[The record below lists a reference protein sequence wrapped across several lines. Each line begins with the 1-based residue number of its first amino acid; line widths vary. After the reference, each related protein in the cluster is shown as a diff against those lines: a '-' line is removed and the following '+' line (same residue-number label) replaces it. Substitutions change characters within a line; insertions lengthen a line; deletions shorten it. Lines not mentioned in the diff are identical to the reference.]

1 MKTLIYFFEKYI
13 SPSGGPSGY
22 LYNLKKRR
30 DELSDNEIV
39 FLNEKD
45 FDPKLSYKVMH
56 KMHCL
61 GAPRKELSD
70 HAAWIEE
77 VLYQSGKKG
86 PFDLSGYD
94 VIHFHSI
101 IDMYSQK
108 KNLEG
113 FKGKVL
119 LTSHTPKMPYREYI
133 EDTLDHDEYLKH
145 KDLFDRVEEFAE
157 YSFRNA
163 DYLVFPCKYAEEPY
177 YHTWDAYPEIRD
189 EKKILYLPTG
199 VPKISVRRSREE
211 IRKELNIPEDRFVI
225 SFVGRHISVKGY
237 DRLVSLFGKL
247 SNVTVLCCG
256 REGAVKH
263 PDSPDWIEIG
273 WTDDPFSY
281 VNASDLFFLPN
292 RETYFDLSLL
302 ETMSFGKCSLISL
315 TGGNKTFAGREDCG
329 IYTFGTDEQ
338 ALELVRSIMETEPEK
353 IRAEEAAQVQLYEEE
368 YTVARFYD
376 RYKDMLRKIDH
387 ET

>member
-13 SPSGGPSGY
+13 TPSGGPSGY

-30 DELSDNEIV
+30 DELSDSEIV

-45 FDPKLSYKVMH
+45 FSSKLSYKVMH
-56 KMHCL
+56 KMHNL
-61 GAPRKELSD
+61 GASRKDLSD

-77 VLYQSGKKG
+77 VLYQSERKG
-86 PFDLSGYD
+86 PFDLSGFD
-94 VIHFHSI
+94 VIHFHNV

-119 LTSHTPKMPYREYI
+119 LTSHTPKMPYKEYI
-133 EDTLDHDEYLKH
+133 EDTLDHEEYLKH
-145 KDLFDRVEEFAE
+145 KELFDRVEEFAE
-157 YSFRNA
+157 YSFKNA
-163 DYLVFPCKYAEEPY
+163 DYLVFPCKFAEEPY
-177 YHTWDAYPEIRD
+177 YHTWDTYPEIRD
-189 EKKILYLPTG
+189 EKKVLYLPTG
-199 VPKISVRRSREE
+199 VPKINVRKSRAD
-211 IRKELNIPEDRFVI
+211 IRKELNIPDDRFVI

-247 SNVTVLCCG
+247 GNVTVLCCG
-256 REGAVKH
+256 REGMIKH
-263 PDSPDWIEIG
+263 PKSPDWIEIG

-281 VNASDLFFLPN
+281 VNASDVFFLPN

-302 ETMSFGKCSLISL
+302 EVISFGKCSLISL
-315 TGGNKTFAGREDCG
+315 TGGNKMFAGRQDCG
-329 IYTFGTDEQ
+329 IYTFETDDE
-338 ALELVRSIMETEPEK
+338 AVELVRSIMDKDHEQIK
-353 IRAEEAAQVQLYEEE
+353 AEEEAQVRLYEEE
-368 YTVARFYD
+368 YTVSRFYD

>member
-1 MKTLIYFFEKYI
+1 M
-13 SPSGGPSGY
+13 
-22 LYNLKKRR
+22 
-30 DELSDNEIV
+30 
-39 FLNEKD
+39 
-45 FDPKLSYKVMH
+45 
-56 KMHCL
+56 
-61 GAPRKELSD
+61 
-70 HAAWIEE
+70 
-77 VLYQSGKKG
+77 
-86 PFDLSGYD
+86 
-94 VIHFHSI
+94 
-101 IDMYSQK
+101 
-108 KNLEG
+108 
-113 FKGKVL
+113 
-119 LTSHTPKMPYREYI
+119 
-133 EDTLDHDEYLKH
+133 
-145 KDLFDRVEEFAE
+145 
-157 YSFRNA
+157 
-163 DYLVFPCKYAEEPY
+163 
-177 YHTWDAYPEIRD
+177 
-189 EKKILYLPTG
+189 
-199 VPKISVRRSREE
+199 RRSREE

-315 TGGNKTFAGREDCG
+315 TGGNKIFAGREDCG